1 MACRTR
7 VVSRKATSVRRMLH
21 GTHLPVGAGVVSPTQ
36 RLAPRRWVPGL
47 DESPDRAKV
56 VRRSKV
62 LAYETMRDNAR
73 RMWDKPPFLLGGAQ
87 AQHGAVGSEVLIR
100 DIPGL
105 SGIRPGNPILAGAT
119 SFARGSDQ
127 KERVACESCV
137 QGTVCRNRF
146 RSPSSPDG
154 RVGLG
159 VSRIRLALSHLVSHP
174 KTFGRAHGP
183 AAPAHRGP
191 HVVGRATARP
201 DTRSGRRAYPL
212 PMGRALPRP
221 LSDADRGVTAEHR
234 ESWLACRDLPA
245 CDVQRVAVIANRT
258 SRASATSLTH
268 ALLAGWRMRA
278 AAAAK
283 RASSGREY
291 RAVSRMLTNSPA
303 TPHPGRPSLGSQPST
318 QRPTLG
324 CRAVLAPT
332 GIRQAS
338 WP

>member
-1 MACRTR
+1 MRIVSDVRSGRRTVMPAAKWRRAATAGLAAATLMASGPVAAEDFYLRTGIGLDR
-7 VVSRKATSVRRMLH
+7 SAETRFTDTDCASL
-21 GTHLPVGAGVVSPTQ
+21 SPAA
-36 RLAPRRWVPGL
+36 LYGCGPGPDGAPRSSLGDFGTRTGL
-47 DESPDRAKV
+47 GLGIGYAAAFSTRFEVLMEYHPRFAFEGHANFLESTRPPRAKV

-62 LAYETMRDNAR
+62 LAYETMRDIAR

-183 AAPAHRGP
+183 AAR
-191 HVVGRATARP
+191 
-201 DTRSGRRAYPL
+201 RRAGSL
-212 PMGRALPRP
+212 K
-221 LSDADRGVTAEHR
+221 RG
-234 ESWLACRDLPA
+234 C
-245 CDVQRVAVIANRT
+245 VAT
-258 SRASATSLTH
+258 FK
-268 ALLAGWRMRA
+268 
-278 AAAAK
+278 K
-283 RASSGREY
+283 R
-291 RAVSRMLTNSPA
+291 
-303 TPHPGRPSLGSQPST
+303 
-318 QRPTLG
+318 
-324 CRAVLAPT
+324 
-332 GIRQAS
+332 
-338 WP
+338 